1 MSDAAPEI
9 SVAPS
14 VELTTVAGPGTL
26 SGTDQAE
33 SDHYAGLGV
42 PGAGAPGRA
51 VRFHPASQDD
61 LAPSGMVR
69 RVRANL
75 AALRVLR
82 DIQAEQRPATP
93 TEQGVLARWSG
104 WGATARVFDENHDQF
119 AWARDELRE
128 LMSEAEVR
136 AAARNTINAHYT
148 DLALVRPVW
157 DTVQELGFTGGEV
170 LEPGCGSG
178 NFLALAPDGAHLVGV
193 ELDPTSAA
201 IAQALYPDA
210 TVLAESFADTR
221 AAEGSVDLVVGNVPF
236 GDIRLTDRRHNPNQ
250 HTIHNHF
257 ILKSLLLTKPGG
269 VVAVLTSRYTLD
281 AMNPGAR
288 REMAALAD
296 LVGAVRLPSGAH
308 RRAAGTDA
316 VIDLLMLRRRESER
330 EPDGTAWERSVT
342 VDVNGAQV
350 PVSEYFLA
358 HPDMVLGELRSNDG
372 SGMYRRDDLAVVVDD
387 LTAVPGQFADALAR
401 IVAHARDTGLI
412 VNPSQAGEPGLVA
425 WVGADA
431 ARREGYLTA
440 LANGT
445 FTRIESGQLVPHEV
459 PAKHGPELRALLS
472 IRDAAVT
479 LLETEAQVRDDTPD
493 LDRLRRQLTVRYDAY
508 ARQYGPINR
517 FTWRRTGRTDP
528 DTGDEKMA
536 RVRPTVWRLFRTDP
550 FAAAVAALEHFDPT
564 TQTAGKADIFTQ
576 RVIAPRQPRLGAD
589 TPADALA
596 ICLDAHG
603 EVRLDEIA
611 RLLGV
616 QEDEARVRLG
626 TLVFDQPLA
635 DPSTERESD
644 ALLADMALH
653 GATAMAGMDP
663 IDAGRVSSSAPLV
676 PAVDY
681 LSGNIRAKLAAAKTA
696 AEYDPDRFQVNVDAL
711 TAVLPAD
718 LGPEEI
724 HAKLGAAWIDAD
736 DIQAFF
742 RELVDDP
749 TLVVEHPGGSVWT
762 VRGNKH
768 GLAATQVWGT
778 EHAPATEIVQALLEQ
793 RPIMVY
799 DVIEFA
805 DTKKRILNPD
815 KTVEA
820 QGKADAIAE
829 RFAEWVWE
837 NPQRSERLC
846 ARYNERFNAIV
857 LRSYDDAELSLPG
870 LTLTFQPRSHQVA
883 AVARMVNEPAV
894 LLAHEVGAGKTAEM
908 AIGCVEL
915 RRLGLVRKP
924 CIVVPNNMLEQFAR
938 EFGQLYPRA
947 KLLIATKDDFAG
959 DKRRQFVARCATG
972 DWDAV
977 IMTRTAFERIP
988 MSAQAQRAY
997 LDKEV
1002 ERFRAMLERAN
1013 DTEEGLTVKRLE
1025 AALVRAEE
1033 RLKKR
1038 LESTK
1043 DSGITFEQTGID
1055 YLVVDEAHGYKNLR
1069 TPSNIPGAGIDGS
1082 NRASDLD
1089 MKLDYLREKHGGRCA
1104 TFATATP
1111 IANSVTEA
1119 YVMQRYLRPD
1129 LLEDA
1134 GITDFDV
1141 WAGTFG
1147 ESVTAIEMSP
1157 AGDKF
1162 RMNTRFAKFRNVPEL
1177 LRMWHVSADIKTG
1190 DDLHLPTP
1198 DLMPRPGDGKREP
1211 ETVRVPAP
1219 AELEEF
1225 VGELAERAE
1234 QIRNKRP
1241 RRLLRTDGHSVEDNM
1256 LVVSQDGRAAAL
1268 DLRLIGRSTEAPT
1281 KLEVAAER
1289 IHQIWM
1295 EHREDVYP
1303 GPDGSEHPT
1312 RGSLQIVF
1320 CDLGTPHPTRWNS
1333 YNELRDLLVARG
1345 MPRRLIRFLHEANT
1359 DQAKGELFAA
1369 ARAGQVGVLLGSTE
1383 KMGVGTNVQL
1393 RAVALHHLDCPWRPA
1408 DLQQREGRIL
1418 RQGNHNPEV
1427 QILRYVTEGSFDGY
1441 SWQTVAR
1448 KAEFIAQVMRGRL
1461 DVREIED
1468 IGDAALSYNEV
1479 KAIATGNPLL
1489 LDQAEA
1495 KADVTRLERLQRAH
1509 DRAQDRLDYTIR
1521 QAERNLPGMESY
1533 RDQVAAAVQARR
1545 NTRGDAFAITLN
1557 GNRILSRTDA
1567 DDRLRDHL
1575 QTRATGLRNEQR
1587 HLGEIIT
1594 LGGLPVSVEVYQVG
1608 QHAAEASF
1616 TVGVEDNIVKIPV
1629 RDLDSSKITTK
1640 LENALDRLDRLRA
1653 DALDRI
1659 DKTRAETERAR
1670 DQLGKPFAHSDE
1682 LATARARLDSI
1693 ETELA
1698 GHAVPER
1705 SQSPSP
1711 VARSIGTATT
1721 DTTICIPRSDTIRF
1735 GSHHIDALRQ
1745 FAATAHTN
1753 PASTGR
1759 AASTATG
1766 TPDPA
1771 APAERNE
1778 SRTLVLRHTYTGGT
1792 VLLGTDRGDHVAET
1806 FQAASRRGARSGGWK
1821 WSHRIDNGTPT
1832 PGAWYIPRTR
1842 EHPGTG
1848 ETVDRIAA
1856 SARVLR
1862 SAGFTVHV
1870 EIEDTALDSSGRRWL
1885 DIHADTLGRSPHSE
1899 PDQSANKDGNWSS
1912 AHTGHPGDRTIDEV
1926 RARSANLVRQVFAT
1940 AGTESA
1946 QPRTDTSVANTSEVD
1961 GEEVD
1966 RDVGA
1971 DR

>member
-1 MSDAAPEI
+1 MLGTAALSD
-9 SVAPS
+9 S
-14 VELTTVAGPGTL
+14 
-26 SGTDQAE
+26 DQVE
-33 SDHYAGLGV
+33 SDHNARRDGLRG
-42 PGAGAPGRA
+42 PTA
-51 VRFHPASQDD
+51 RFRPTSQDD
-61 LAPSGMVR
+61 LAPSGEVR

-75 AALRVLR
+75 AALRALR
-82 DIQAEQRPATP
+82 TVQAERRPATP
-93 TEQGVLARWSG
+93 AEQVVLARWSG
-104 WGATARVFDENHDQF
+104 WGATARVFDENRADF

-157 DTVQELGFTGGEV
+157 DAVRELGFAGGQV

-178 NFLALAPDGAHLVGV
+178 NFLALAPDCAHLVGV

-201 IAQALYPDA
+201 IAQALYPHA
-210 TVLAESFADTR
+210 RVLAESFADTR

-236 GDIRLTDRRHNPNQ
+236 GDIQLTDRRHNPNQ

-257 ILKSLLLTKPGG
+257 ILKSLHLTKPGG
-269 VVAVLTSRYTLD
+269 GVAVLTSRYTLD

-316 VIDLLMLRRRESER
+316 VIDLLMLRRREPDR

-358 HPDMVLGELRSNDG
+358 HPDLVLGELRSNDG
-372 SGMYRRDDLAVVVDD
+372 SGMYRRDDLAVIADD
-387 LTAVPGQFADALAR
+387 LTAVPDRFADALAR
-401 IVAHARDTGLI
+401 IVAHARETGLTFS
-412 VNPSQAGEPGLVA
+412 PSQAAETGPVV

-431 ARREGYLTA
+431 ARREGYLAA
-440 LANGT
+440 LADGA
-445 FTRIESGQLVPHEV
+445 FTRIESGHVVPHEV
-459 PAKHGPELRALLS
+459 PVKHGPELRALLS
-472 IRDAAVT
+472 LRDAVVA
-479 LLETEAQVRDDTPD
+479 LLETEAQVRDDTPE
-493 LDRLRRQLTVRYDAY
+493 LDRLRHQLTLRYDAY

-528 DTGDEKMA
+528 DTGEERMA
-536 RVRPTVWRLFRTDP
+536 RVQPAVWRAFRSDP

-603 EVRLDEIA
+603 KIRLDEIA

-616 QEDEARVRLG
+616 DEDEARAQLG
-626 TLVFDQPLA
+626 TLVFDQPPT
-635 DPSTERESD
+635 DPSMTPESGVPQVD
-644 ALLADMALH
+644 LATHD
-653 GATAMAGMDP
+653 TIVMAGMNPADGAP
-663 IDAGRVSSSAPLV
+663 AASSGTRLV
-676 PAVDY
+676 PAADY
-681 LSGNIRAKLAAAKTA
+681 LSGNVRAKLVAAKRA
-696 AEYDPDRFQVNVDAL
+696 ADYDPDRFQVNVDAL
-711 TAVLPAD
+711 TAVLPPP
-718 LGPEEI
+718 LEPEQI

-736 DIQAFF
+736 DIQAFLH
-742 RELVDDP
+742 ELLEDP
-749 TLVVEHPGGSVWT
+749 TLVAEHPGGSVWT

-778 EHAPATEIVQALLEQ
+778 EDAPATEIAQALLEQ

-837 NPQRSERLC
+837 NPQRAERLC

-870 LTLTFQPRSHQVA
+870 LALTFQPRSHQVA
-883 AVARMVNEPAV
+883 AVARMVNESAV

-915 RRLGLVRKP
+915 RRLGLARKP

-947 KLLIATKDDFAG
+947 KLLIATKEDFGG

-988 MSAQAQRAY
+988 MSTQAQRAY

-1002 ERFRAMLERAN
+1002 ERFRAMLERAR
-1013 DTEEGLTVKRLE
+1013 DTEQGFTVKRME

-1069 TPSNIPGAGIDGS
+1069 TPSNIPGAAIDGS

-1089 MKLDYLREKHGGRCA
+1089 MKLDYLRGKHGGRCA

-1129 LLEDA
+1129 LLEEA

-1147 ESVTAIEMSP
+1147 ESVTTIEMSP

-1198 DLMPRPGDGKREP
+1198 DLVPRPGDGKREP
-1211 ETVRVPAP
+1211 ETVRVPAS

-1225 VGELAERAE
+1225 IGELAERAE

-1241 RRLLRTDGHSVEDNM
+1241 RRLLRPDGHSVEDNM
-1256 LVVSQDGRAAAL
+1256 LVVSQDGRSAAL

-1281 KLEVAAER
+1281 KLEAAAER
-1289 IHQIWM
+1289 IHQIWVQ
-1295 EHREDVYP
+1295 HRVDGYP
-1303 GPDGSEHPT
+1303 GPDGTDHPV

-1320 CDLGTPHPTRWNS
+1320 CDLGTPHPTRWNA
-1333 YNELRDLLVARG
+1333 YDELRDLLVARG
-1345 MPRRLIRFLHEANT
+1345 LPRGLIRYLHEANT

-1369 ARAGQVGVLLGSTE
+1369 ARAGQVAVLLGSTE

-1495 KADVTRLERLQRAH
+1495 KAEVTRLERLQRAH

-1521 QAERNLPGMESY
+1521 QAERTLPGMESY

-1545 NTRGDAFAITLN
+1545 NTRGDAFVITLN
-1557 GNRILSRTDA
+1557 GNRLTSRADA
-1567 DDRLRDHL
+1567 DDRLRDYL
-1575 QTRATGLRNEQR
+1575 QTRAAGLRSEQR
-1587 HLGEIIT
+1587 HLGQIAT

-1608 QHAAEASF
+1608 QHPAEASF
-1616 TVGVEDNIVKIPV
+1616 TVGVEGNIVKIPL
-1629 RDLDSSKITTK
+1629 RGLASSKITTK
-1640 LENALDRLDRLRA
+1640 LENALDRLDRLYT
-1653 DALDRI
+1653 DALDQI
-1659 DKTRAETERAR
+1659 DKTHAETERAHE
-1670 DQLGKPFAHSDE
+1670 QLGKPFAHADE
-1682 LATARARLDSI
+1682 LGTARARLDSI

-1698 GHAVPER
+1698 AHAVPDR
-1705 SQSPSP
+1705 SESTSP
-1711 VARSIGTATT
+1711 VASIPTANAPTP
-1721 DTTICIPRSDTIRF
+1721 IPRSDTITFDSRQ
-1735 GSHHIDALRQ
+1735 IAALQR
-1745 FAATAHTN
+1745 FAATAGTDLTPTN
-1753 PASTGR
+1753 HDAAPVTG
-1759 AASTATG
+1759 S
-1766 TPDPA
+1766 A
-1771 APAERNE
+1771 APAPVERNRTD
-1778 SRTLVLRHTYTGGT
+1778 RTLVLRHTYAGGT
-1792 VLLGTDRGDHVAET
+1792 VLLGTDRGDHIAET
-1806 FQAASRRGARSGGWK
+1806 FHAMSGSSPHPGGWK

-1832 PGAWYIPRTR
+1832 PGAWYVPGTR
-1842 EHPGTG
+1842 EHPGTRN
-1848 ETVDRIAA
+1848 TVDRITA
-1856 SARVLR
+1856 SARALR
-1862 SAGFTVHV
+1862 AAGFSVQV
-1870 EIEDTALDSSGRRWL
+1870 EIDDTALDPSGRRWL
-1885 DIHADTLGRSPHSE
+1885 NVHAGTLGRSSHSD
-1899 PDQSANKDGNWSS
+1899 PDRSDTMVMNWSRDH
-1912 AHTGHPGDRTIDEV
+1912 AGRPADRAVDEV
-1926 RARSANLVRQVFAT
+1926 RARSANLVRQVFAAT
-1940 AGTESA
+1940 GTESA
-1946 QPRTDTSVANTSEVD
+1946 QPQTSANMASTTDARSEVD

-1966 RDVGA
+1966 PDAGP
-1971 DR
+1971 DL